1 MKIIDNLKIPIDNH
15 ERITFIRVDP
25 EDLNI
30 TILNIIKEINNFS
43 WIYKFDK
50 NYVRE
55 GFLAK
60 AEGTA
65 KELTDSL
72 KKNINNDITKDT
84 GEYVVSELA
93 RESIIN
99 ELKYLDIPLAELL
112 GRKKKGNPG
121 FDFHT
126 VNDLNTII
134 FGEAKY
140 LTNQNA
146 YGSSLS
152 QINSFIAKKKD
163 IADLKLLDD
172 FCNEEAL
179 EKVTQN
185 IKGYAVAFSS
195 KQQSTDILVK
205 NIKNN
210 ENFKKLLNYEEI
222 VIVAVNV

>member
-25 EDLNI
+25 ENLNE
-30 TILNIIKEINNFS
+30 TILSIICKLNNLS
-43 WIYKFDK
+43 WISNFDE

-55 GFLAK
+55 GFKVK
-60 AEGTA
+60 AEETA
-65 KELTDSL
+65 KELTNRL
-72 KKNINNDITKDT
+72 QNNINNDITKDT

-93 RESIIN
+93 RESIIH

-112 GRKKKGNPG
+112 GRKKTGNPG

-126 VNDLNTII
+126 VSDLNTII

-163 IADLKLLDD
+163 VVDLKLIED
-172 FCNEEAL
+172 FCDKEAL
-179 EKVTQN
+179 EKVIQN

-195 KQQSTDILVK
+195 KQQSTEKLVK
-205 NIKNN
+205 NILNN

-222 VIVAVNV
+222 IIVAVNV